1 MAKDLDDEIYISV
14 TLDEY
19 LELRELFDF
28 MQILKEYGI
37 EKWEHFDEAVEDFLD
52 EDEQRDDPRDLL

>member
-1 MAKDLDDEIYISV
+1 MVKDFDEEIYISV
-14 TLDEY
+14 ALDEY

-37 EKWEHFDEAVEDFLD
+37 EEWEHFNDALDDFLE
-52 EDEQRDDPRDLL
+52 EDDQRDDPRDLF

>member
-1 MAKDLDDEIYISV
+1 MAKDLEDEIYISV
-14 TLDEY
+14 ALDEY